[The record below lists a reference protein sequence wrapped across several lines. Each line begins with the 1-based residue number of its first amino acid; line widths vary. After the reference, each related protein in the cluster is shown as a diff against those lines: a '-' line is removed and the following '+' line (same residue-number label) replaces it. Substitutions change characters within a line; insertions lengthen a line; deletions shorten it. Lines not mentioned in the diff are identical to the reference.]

1 MTSCDASLLRQVK
14 SELAT
19 GGGEKVPYRKL
30 SLTPNL
36 PRLEQRTSLNNHPL
50 QKHSHKFSTSEDSD
64 LLDSDLNLNNNYLDQ
79 QPQMIPTI
87 VTHLSSDSKLKDV
100 QESNSSSTSLRSGTH
115 SSSSN
120 MSSGGGH
127 ATSPA
132 DHVTS
137 SSPTRRVQISTS
149 SPSLSEISRG
159 AGGNHGDRR
168 SNSDPEH
175 QTPEPDKLPELS
187 VTDKLAEL
195 SATVI
200 DRRKTFAFK
209 KRKQNLLTP
218 NVLTDIGER
227 SDNSDQSFDYG
238 DGTQGAGASS
248 QDGVPESGSAA
259 HDGSSETSSEV

>member
-1 MTSCDASLLRQVK
+1 M
-14 SELAT
+14 
-19 GGGEKVPYRKL
+19 
-30 SLTPNL
+30 
-36 PRLEQRTSLNNHPL
+36 
-50 QKHSHKFSTSEDSD
+50 
-64 LLDSDLNLNNNYLDQ
+64 
-79 QPQMIPTI
+79 
-87 VTHLSSDSKLKDV
+87 
-100 QESNSSSTSLRSGTH
+100 
-115 SSSSN
+115 
-120 MSSGGGH
+120 
-127 ATSPA
+127 
-132 DHVTS
+132 TS

-149 SPSLSEISRG
+149 SPSLSEVSRG
-159 AGGNHGDRR
+159 AGGNHSDRR

-175 QTPEPDKLPELS
+175 QTPEPELS

-238 DGTQGAGASS
+238 DGTQGGGVSS